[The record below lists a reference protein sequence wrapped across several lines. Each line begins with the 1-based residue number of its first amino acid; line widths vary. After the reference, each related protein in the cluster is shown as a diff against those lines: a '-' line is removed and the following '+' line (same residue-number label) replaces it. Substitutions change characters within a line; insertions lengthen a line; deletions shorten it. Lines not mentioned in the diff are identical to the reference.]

1 MNYSAIK
8 GELAIAFAERMK
20 DMHTDSVG
28 LDYEEYFVDLS
39 AIVYEIS
46 KINSMESLS
55 NFCKGHGLDDGLYEG
70 LSFPEL
76 ISKYYE

>member
-1 MNYSAIK
+1 MNYSAIR
-8 GELAIAFAERMK
+8 GELAIFFAERMR

-28 LDYEEYFVDLS
+28 LNYAEYFVDLFE
-39 AIVYEIS
+39 ILYDIS

>member
-1 MNYSAIK
+1 MNFRAIK
-8 GELAIAFAERMK
+8 GELAIALVERMK
-20 DMHTDSVG
+20 DMHTDSAG
-28 LDYEEYFVDLS
+28 LNHEEYFVDVFEIL
-39 AIVYEIS
+39 YDIS
-46 KINSMESLS
+46 KINSLESLS